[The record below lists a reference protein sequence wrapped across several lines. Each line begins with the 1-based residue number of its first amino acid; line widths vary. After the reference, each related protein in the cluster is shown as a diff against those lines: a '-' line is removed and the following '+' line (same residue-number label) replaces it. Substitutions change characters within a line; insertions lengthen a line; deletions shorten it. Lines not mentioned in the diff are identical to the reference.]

1 MVRQIKLLTKAQLL
15 NVWNIN
21 AVRYSKDRKKRA
33 GMIAMAALWVLLVLM
48 MAGYA
53 GGAAYAY
60 ILLGM
65 EDVLPMYLGMIA
77 GVFIFFFG
85 MFRAGSVIFQKNS
98 YEVLCALPIWQTA
111 VVASRFL
118 VMYLGNLLLATVILL
133 PGMAVYGVMLR
144 PALSFYVWGAVG
156 TLFLPMLPMTA
167 AVLFGAV
174 VTAVSARMRHKS
186 MAATLLSVLLVFGL
200 AALGTGLSARGERGE
215 LTAELLRNFSE
226 VLSEAIASVYPPAV
240 WLGQM
245 ITDGSPR
252 AAALYFGS
260 SIALFAAVMAFVT
273 VNFRR
278 ICRSLYSVTARHDYR
293 MQVLKGRS
301 VLCALFVKEW
311 KRYVSS
317 SVYTVNTVM
326 GPVLMLLFAIGIF
339 VAGKEK
345 ILELVPVP
353 PERILRAV
361 PFLMAATSCM
371 MTTTATSVSLE
382 GKQWWITKSLPV
394 SAKDVFDAKILLN
407 LAVIAPF
414 YAVSEALLLL
424 VFSPGLMEA
433 VWLLVLPAVLMT
445 FASVFGITVNLRFA
459 VFDWENEVTIV
470 KQSASGALGGFGGCL
485 LILLSA
491 LPVVLVTQIS
501 AHLMRFAVLTA
512 VLAATVFLYRRNAR
526 TDLGAV
532 G

>member
-1 MVRQIKLLTKAQLL
+1 MVRQIELLTKAQLL

-21 AVRYSKDRKKRA
+21 AVRYSRDRKKRA
-33 GMIAMAALWVLLVLM
+33 GMIAMAALRGLLVLM
-48 MAGYA
+48 MAGYV

-85 MFRAGSVIFQKNS
+85 MFQAGSVIFQKNS
-98 YEVLCALPIWQTA
+98 YEVLCALPISQTA
-111 VVASRFL
+111 VVVSRFL
-118 VMYLGNLLLATVILL
+118 VMYLGNLLLATAIML

-156 TLFLPMLPMTA
+156 TLFLPMLPMTV

-174 VTAVSARMRHKS
+174 ITAVSSRMKHKS
-186 MAATLLSVLLVFGL
+186 MVATLLSVLLVFGL
-200 AALGTGLSARGERGE
+200 MAMGSGLSVLEERGE
-215 LTAELLRNFSE
+215 LTADLMRNFSGI
-226 VLSEAIASVYPPAV
+226 LSEAIASVYPPAV

-245 ITDGSPR
+245 MTDGSPR
-252 AAALYFGS
+252 AAAMYFCR
-260 SIALFAAVMAFVT
+260 SIALFAAVMALVA

-293 MQVLKGRS
+293 MQELKIRS
-301 VLCALFVKEW
+301 IPCALFVKER

-317 SVYTVNTVM
+317 SVYTVNTIM
-326 GPVLMLLFAIGIF
+326 GPVLMLLFAVGIF

-353 PERILRAV
+353 PELILRAV
-361 PFLMAATSCM
+361 PFLMAAMSCM
-371 MTTTATSVSLE
+371 MTTTATSVSME

-414 YAVSEALLLL
+414 YVVSGALVLL
-424 VFSPGLMEA
+424 VFSPGVMEA
-433 VWLLVLPAVLMT
+433 VWLLVLPVALMM
-445 FASVFGITVNLRFA
+445 FACVFGITVNLRLA

-470 KQSASGALGGFGGCL
+470 KQSASGAVGGFGGCL
-485 LILLSA
+485 LILLGA
-491 LPVVLVTQIS
+491 FPVVFVTQVS
-501 AHLMRFAVLTA
+501 AHLMRFAVLAA
-512 VLAATVFLYRRNAR
+512 VLAATAFLYRRNAR
-526 TDLGAV
+526 TNLGTV

>member
-1 MVRQIKLLTKAQLL
+1 MVRQIKILAKEQLL

-21 AVRYSKDRKKRA
+21 VVRYSKDRKKSA
-33 GMIAMAALWVLLVLM
+33 GMIAMAALWGLLVLM
-48 MAGYA
+48 MAGYV
-53 GGAAYAY
+53 GGAAYTY

-65 EDVLPMYLGMIA
+65 EEVLPMYLGMIA
-77 GVFIFFFG
+77 GGFIFFFG
-85 MFRAGSVIFQKNS
+85 MFQAGSVIFQKNS
-98 YEVLCALPIWQTA
+98 YEVLCALPVSQTA
-111 VVASRFL
+111 VVVSRFL
-118 VMYLGNLLLATVILL
+118 VMYLGNLLLAAVIML
-133 PGMAVYGVMLR
+133 PGMTVYGVMLR
-144 PALSFYVWGAVG
+144 PALPFYVWGTVG
-156 TLFLPMLPMTA
+156 TLFLPMLPMTV

-174 VTAVSARMRHKS
+174 IAAVSSRMKHKS
-186 MAATLLSVLLVFGL
+186 MVATLLSVLLVFGL
-200 AALGTGLSARGERGE
+200 MAMGAGLSVLEERGE
-215 LTAELLRNFSE
+215 LTADLVRNFSE

-245 ITDGSPR
+245 MTDGSPR
-252 AAALYFGS
+252 AAALYFGG
-260 SIALFAAVMAFVT
+260 SIALFATVMAFVI
-273 VNFRR
+273 VNFRW
-278 ICRSLYSVTARHDYR
+278 ICGSLYSVTARHDYR

-301 VLCALFVKEW
+301 VRCALFVKEW

-317 SVYTVNTVM
+317 SVYTVNTIM

-345 ILELVPVP
+345 ILELAPVS
-353 PERILRAV
+353 PELMLRAV
-361 PFLMAATSCM
+361 PFLMAATSCV

-382 GKQWWITKSLPV
+382 GKQWWITKSIPV

-414 YAVSEALLLL
+414 YAASEALVLTAL
-424 VFSPGLMEA
+424 SPGLIEA
-433 VWLLVLPAVLMT
+433 VWLLVLPVVLMT
-445 FASVFGITVNLRFA
+445 FACVFGITVNLRFA

-491 LPVVLVTQIS
+491 LPVVLVTRVS
-501 AHLMRFAVLTA
+501 AHLMRFAVLAA
-512 VLAATVFLYRRNAR
+512 VLAVTAFLYRRNVR
-526 TDLGAV
+526 TNLGAV